1 LTHSGWLECA
11 AQHDKL
17 KCIGHFVDAFR
28 GGLSVI
34 SDTTTEVWWGNLVVR
49 SGKLGL
55 CACYTPKLDSR
66 PTFPTIMTSVLEII
80 PLGGIGEF
88 GMNCMALRYGDEMI
102 ILDAGMG
109 FPEETA
115 YGVDVSI
122 PNFEFLEPYRDDI
135 TAIVLTHGH
144 EDHLGAL
151 PYILKRFNVPVY
163 CSHFTAGLAES
174 KLEEHELLGD
184 VLLHRVEPRDVVE
197 LGAFTVEFIRVSH
210 SLVDCFSLAIKTPV
224 GTIIHTGDY
233 KVDETPVIGEPIDL
247 RSFRR
252 YGQDGVLALLS
263 DSTNATVPGR
273 TPSERAVIP
282 AFEEIFVE
290 AKGRIIVA
298 AFASSIH
305 RLQIVMD
312 VSQQFNRRVC
322 VLGRSMQKNVEVADR
337 LGYLDI
343 PDGLLVSL
351 NQAKL
356 MSDAEVVFLVT
367 GSQGES
373 RAALSQMATQS
384 YKGLTIDEGD
394 TVVLSARI
402 IPGNERLISRMIG
415 FIYKRGANIIEEKRR
430 LIHVSGHASQE
441 DIRILTEAV
450 RPRYVVPIHGEY
462 RMLFRH
468 KEFVKNHL
476 GYAEDDIILIENGDV
491 LELDGERAA
500 VIDKREVGR
509 TFIDDSGFE
518 EISSDL
524 IRERKQLA
532 YEGTITLAVTIRDDT
547 GELLGDPRIVARGVR
562 GLSSN
567 GLGSLGQ
574 SSGDDGVAENDM
586 LKGALL
592 VVSAALAGASR
603 QTLEDD
609 SLLKEHLRVE
619 LKRFIQKQTGSRPV
633 IMPMIIRV

>member
-1 LTHSGWLECA
+1 MA
-11 AQHDKL
+11 
-17 KCIGHFVDAFR
+17 
-28 GGLSVI
+28 
-34 SDTTTEVWWGNLVVR
+34 
-49 SGKLGL
+49 
-55 CACYTPKLDSR
+55 
-66 PTFPTIMTSVLEII
+66 SVLEII

-88 GMNCMALRYGDEMI
+88 GMNCMAVRYGDEML

-109 FPEETA
+109 FPEESA
-115 YGVDVSI
+115 YGVDVCI
-122 PNFEFLEPYRDDI
+122 PNFSFLDEYRDDI

-151 PYILKRFNVPVY
+151 PYLLKKFNVPVY

-174 KLEEHELLGD
+174 KLEEHELLDD
-184 VLLHRVEPRDVVE
+184 VLLHRVEPRDVVDI
-197 LGAFTVEFIRVSH
+197 GSFTVEFIRVSH
-210 SLVDCFSLAIKTPV
+210 SLVDCFSLGIKTPV

-282 AFEEIFVE
+282 AFEEIFSE

-305 RLQIVMD
+305 RLQIVLD
-312 VSQQFNRRVC
+312 VAQQFNRHVC

-351 NQAKL
+351 NQAKM
-356 MSDAEVVFLVT
+356 MSDDEIVFLVT
-367 GSQGES
+367 GSQGEP
-373 RAALSQMATQS
+373 RAALSQMAMQS
-384 YKGLTIDEGD
+384 YKGLVVEEGD

-430 LIHVSGHASQE
+430 LVHVSGHASQE
-441 DIRILTEAV
+441 DIRIMTEAV
-450 RPRYVVPIHGEY
+450 RPKFVVPIHGEY

-476 GYAEDDIILIENGDV
+476 GYSEDNIILIENGDV
-491 LELDGERAA
+491 LELDGERAV
-500 VIDKREVGR
+500 VIDKREIGR
-509 TFIDDSGFE
+509 TFIDDSGFK
-518 EISSDL
+518 EIDSDTM
-524 IRERKQLA
+524 RERKQLA
-532 YEGTITLAVTIRDDT
+532 FEGTVTVVVTVDEET
-547 GELLGDPRIVARGVR
+547 GELDGEPKIAARGVR
-562 GLSSN
+562 GLSTGN
-567 GLGSLGQ
+567 GFGARPGNLLEEAKRVV
-574 SSGDDGVAENDM
+574 VA
-586 LKGALL
+586 AI
-592 VVSAALAGASR
+592 AGASR
-603 QTLEDD
+603 QTLADE
-609 SLLKEHLRVE
+609 SLLKEHVRVE
-619 LKRFIQKQTGSRPV
+619 LKRFIQKQTGARPV
-633 IMPMIIRV
+633 ITPVVVMV

>member
-1 LTHSGWLECA
+1 MA
-11 AQHDKL
+11 
-17 KCIGHFVDAFR
+17 
-28 GGLSVI
+28 
-34 SDTTTEVWWGNLVVR
+34 
-49 SGKLGL
+49 
-55 CACYTPKLDSR
+55 
-66 PTFPTIMTSVLEII
+66 SVLEIV

-88 GMNCMALRYGDEMI
+88 GMNCMAVRYGDEML

-109 FPEETA
+109 FPEESA

-122 PNFEFLEPYRDDI
+122 PNFAFLDEFRDDI

-151 PYILKRFNVPVY
+151 PYLLKKFNVPVY

-174 KLEEHELLGD
+174 KLEEHDLLGD
-184 VLLHRVEPRDVVE
+184 VLLHRVEPRDVVNI
-197 LGAFTVEFIRVSH
+197 GVFSVEFIRVSH
-210 SLVDCFSLAIKTPV
+210 SLVDCFSLGIKTPV

-282 AFEEIFVE
+282 AFEEIFSE
-290 AKGRIIVA
+290 ARGRIIVA
-298 AFASSIH
+298 TFASSIH
-305 RLQIVMD
+305 RLQIVLD
-312 VSQQFNRRVC
+312 VAQQFNRHVC

-351 NQAKL
+351 NEAKL
-356 MSDAEVVFLVT
+356 MSDHEIVFLVT

-384 YKGLTIDEGD
+384 YKGLMVEEGD

-415 FIYKRGANIIEEKRR
+415 MIYKRGANIIEEKRR
-430 LIHVSGHASQE
+430 LVHVSGHASQE
-441 DIRILTEAV
+441 DIRIMTEAV
-450 RPRYVVPIHGEY
+450 RPKFVVPVHGEY

-476 GYAEDDIILIENGDV
+476 GYAEENIILIENGDV
-491 LELDGERAA
+491 LELDGERAM
-500 VIDKREVGR
+500 VVDKREIGR
-509 TFIDDSGFE
+509 TFIDESGFE
-518 EISSDL
+518 EIDSETV
-524 IRERKQLA
+524 RERKQLA
-532 YEGTITLAVTIRDDT
+532 YEGTVTVVVAIDEAS
-547 GELLGDPRIVARGVR
+547 GELQEEPRIVARGVR
-562 GLSSN
+562 GLGGN
-567 GLGSLGQ
+567 GFGNNGPIPGHLMA
-574 SSGDDGVAENDM
+574 DA
-586 LKGALL
+586 KR
-592 VVSAALAGASR
+592 VVTASITGASR
-603 QTLEDD
+603 QTLADET
-609 SLLKEHLRVE
+609 LLKEHVRVE
-619 LKRFIQKQTGSRPV
+619 LKRFIQKQTGARPV
-633 IMPMIIRV
+633 ILPIIVVV

>member
-1 LTHSGWLECA
+1 MS
-11 AQHDKL
+11 
-17 KCIGHFVDAFR
+17 
-28 GGLSVI
+28 
-34 SDTTTEVWWGNLVVR
+34 
-49 SGKLGL
+49 
-55 CACYTPKLDSR
+55 
-66 PTFPTIMTSVLEII
+66 SVLEII

-88 GMNCMALRYGDEMI
+88 GMNCMAVRYGDEML

-115 YGVDVSI
+115 YGVDVCI
-122 PNFEFLEPYRDDI
+122 PDFDFLEEYREHI

-151 PYILKRFNVPVY
+151 PYILKKFNVPVY

-174 KLEEHELLGD
+174 KLEEHELTSD
-184 VLLHRVEPRDVVE
+184 TLLHRVEPRDVVE
-197 LGAFTVEFIRVSH
+197 IGVFSVEFIRVSH

-233 KVDETPVIGEPIDL
+233 KVDETPVIGEAIDL

-252 YGQDGVLALLS
+252 YGQEGVLALLS

-282 AFEEIFVE
+282 AFEEIFSE
-290 AKGRIIVA
+290 AGGRIIVA

-305 RLQIVMD
+305 RLQIVLD
-312 VSQQFNRRVC
+312 TAQQFNRKVC

-343 PDGLLVSL
+343 PDGSLVSL
-351 NQAKL
+351 NEAKQ
-356 MSDAEVVFLVT
+356 MRAQEIVFLVT

-373 RAALSQMATQS
+373 RAALSQMAAQS
-384 YKGLTIDEGD
+384 YKGMTIDEGD

-441 DIRILTEAV
+441 DIRIMTEAV
-450 RPRYVVPIHGEY
+450 RPRFVVPIHGEY

-476 GYAEDDIILIENGDV
+476 GYSEENIILIENGDV

-500 VIDKREVGR
+500 VVNKREIGR

-518 EISSDL
+518 EIESETV
-524 IRERKQLA
+524 RQRKQMA
-532 YEGTITLAVTIRDDT
+532 YEGICTLIVTIDTET
-547 GELLGDPRIVARGVR
+547 GELIGEPEIVTRGVR
-562 GLSSN
+562 GFDATN
-567 GLGSLGQ
+567 GNVKDAQ
-574 SSGDDGVAENDM
+574 RVVA
-586 LKGALL
+586 A
-592 VVSAALAGASR
+592 SIAGASR
-603 QTLEDD
+603 ETLSDET
-609 SLLKEHLRVE
+609 LLKEHIRVE
-619 LKRFIQKQTGSRPV
+619 LKRFIQKLTGARPV
-633 IMPMIIRV
+633 IMPVVLQV

>member
-1 LTHSGWLECA
+1 VS
-11 AQHDKL
+11 
-17 KCIGHFVDAFR
+17 
-28 GGLSVI
+28 
-34 SDTTTEVWWGNLVVR
+34 
-49 SGKLGL
+49 
-55 CACYTPKLDSR
+55 
-66 PTFPTIMTSVLEII
+66 SVLEII

-88 GMNCMALRYGDEMI
+88 GMNCMAVRYEDEMI

-109 FPEETA
+109 FPEESA
-115 YGVDVSI
+115 YGVDVCI
-122 PNFEFLEPYRDDI
+122 PDFDFLEEYRANI

-151 PYILKRFNVPVY
+151 PYILKKFNVPVY

-174 KLEEHELLGD
+174 KLEEHDLVGD
-184 VLLHRVEPRDVVE
+184 TLVHRVNPRDVVE
-197 LGAFTVEFIRVSH
+197 IGVFTVEFIRVSH

-252 YGQDGVLALLS
+252 YGQEGVLALLS

-282 AFEEIFVE
+282 AFEEIFGE
-290 AKGRIIVA
+290 AKGRLIVA

-305 RLQIVMD
+305 RLQIVLD
-312 VSQQFNRRVC
+312 IAQQFNRKVC
-322 VLGRSMQKNVEVADR
+322 VLGRSMLKNVEIADR
-337 LGYLDI
+337 LGYLDV
-343 PDGLLVSL
+343 PDGLLVSF
-351 NQAKL
+351 NQAKQ
-356 MSDAEVVFLVT
+356 MRDHEIVFLVT

-384 YKGLTIDEGD
+384 YKGMTIEEGD

-402 IPGNERLISRMIG
+402 IPGNERTISRMIG

-430 LIHVSGHASQE
+430 LVHVSGHASQE
-441 DIRILTEAV
+441 DIRIMTEAV
-450 RPRYVVPIHGEY
+450 RPKFVVPIHGEY

-476 GYAEDDIILIENGDV
+476 GYAEENIILIENGDV

-500 VIDKREVGR
+500 VVNKREIGR

-518 EISSDL
+518 EIESETV
-524 IRERKQLA
+524 RQRKQMA
-532 YEGTITLAVTIRDDT
+532 YDGMITLIVTLNSDT
-547 GELLGDPRIVARGVR
+547 GVLHGDPEIVTRGVR
-562 GLSSN
+562 GFDSTN
-567 GLGSLGQ
+567 GNLKDAQ
-574 SSGDDGVAENDM
+574 RIVA
-586 LKGALL
+586 
-592 VVSAALAGASR
+592 AAIAGASR
-603 QTLEDD
+603 ETLSD
-609 SLLKEHLRVE
+609 STLLKEHIRVE
-619 LKRFIQKQTGSRPV
+619 LKRFIQKLTGGRPV
-633 IMPMIIRV
+633 IMPVVLQV

>member
-1 LTHSGWLECA
+1 MA
-11 AQHDKL
+11 
-17 KCIGHFVDAFR
+17 
-28 GGLSVI
+28 
-34 SDTTTEVWWGNLVVR
+34 
-49 SGKLGL
+49 
-55 CACYTPKLDSR
+55 
-66 PTFPTIMTSVLEII
+66 SVLEIV

-88 GMNCMALRYGDEMI
+88 GMNCMAVRYGDEML

-109 FPEETA
+109 FPEESA

-122 PNFEFLEPYRDDI
+122 PNFAFLDEYRDDI

-151 PYILKRFNVPVY
+151 PYLLKKFNVPVY

-174 KLEEHELLGD
+174 KLEEHDLLGD
-184 VLLHRVEPRDVVE
+184 VLLHRVEPRDVVDI
-197 LGAFTVEFIRVSH
+197 GVFSVEFIRVSH
-210 SLVDCFSLAIKTPV
+210 SLVDCFSLGIKTPV

-282 AFEEIFVE
+282 AF
-290 AKGRIIVA
+290 
-298 AFASSIH
+298 ASSIH
-305 RLQIVMD
+305 RLQIVLD
-312 VSQQFNRRVC
+312 VAQQFNRHVC
-322 VLGRSMQKNVEVADR
+322 VLGRSMQKNVEVAER

-351 NQAKL
+351 NDAKL
-356 MSDAEVVFLVT
+356 MRDQDIVFLVT

-384 YKGLTIDEGD
+384 YKGLVVEEGD

-430 LIHVSGHASQE
+430 LVHVSGHASQE
-441 DIRILTEAV
+441 DIRIMTEAV
-450 RPRYVVPIHGEY
+450 RPKFVVPIHGEY

-476 GYAEDDIILIENGDV
+476 GYAEENIILIENGDV
-491 LELDGERAA
+491 LELDGERAM
-500 VIDKREVGR
+500 VVDKREIGR
-509 TFIDDSGFE
+509 TFIDESGFE
-518 EISSDL
+518 EIDSDTV
-524 IRERKQLA
+524 RERKQLA
-532 YEGTITLAVTIRDDT
+532 YEGTVTVVVTIDEES
-547 GELLGDPRIVARGVR
+547 GELQDEPRIVARGVR
-562 GLSSN
+562 GLGPN
-567 GLGSLGQ
+567 GFGNNSPTPN
-574 SSGDDGVAENDM
+574 SMMADA
-586 LKGALL
+586 KR
-592 VVSAALAGASR
+592 VVTASITGASR
-603 QTLEDD
+603 QTLADET
-609 SLLKEHLRVE
+609 LLKEHVRVE
-619 LKRFIQKQTGSRPV
+619 LKRFIQKQTGARPV
-633 IMPMIIRV
+633 ILPIIVQV

>member
-1 LTHSGWLECA
+1 MA
-11 AQHDKL
+11 
-17 KCIGHFVDAFR
+17 
-28 GGLSVI
+28 
-34 SDTTTEVWWGNLVVR
+34 
-49 SGKLGL
+49 
-55 CACYTPKLDSR
+55 
-66 PTFPTIMTSVLEII
+66 SVLEII

-88 GMNCMALRYGDEMI
+88 GMNCMAVRYGDEMI

-109 FPEETA
+109 FPEESA

-122 PNFEFLEPYRDDI
+122 PNFNFLDEYADDI

-151 PYILKRFNVPVY
+151 PYLLKKFNVPVY

-174 KLEEHELLGD
+174 KLEEHELLND
-184 VLLHRVEPRDVVE
+184 VLVHRVEPRDVVDI
-197 LGAFTVEFIRVSH
+197 GVFQVEFIRVSH
-210 SLVDCFSLAIKTPV
+210 SLVDCFSLGIKTPV

-282 AFEEIFVE
+282 AFEEIFSE

-305 RLQIVMD
+305 RLQIVLD
-312 VSQQFNRRVC
+312 VAQQFDRHVC

-351 NQAKL
+351 NQAKM
-356 MSDAEVVFLVT
+356 MSDDEVVFLVT

-384 YKGLTIDEGD
+384 YKGLMIEEGD

-430 LIHVSGHASQE
+430 LVHVSGHASQE
-441 DIRILTEAV
+441 DIRIMTEAV
-450 RPRYVVPIHGEY
+450 RPKFVVPIHGEY

-476 GYAEDDIILIENGDV
+476 GYKEENIILIENGDV

-500 VIDKREVGR
+500 VIDKREIGR
-509 TFIDDSGFE
+509 TFIDESGFKE
-518 EISSDL
+518 VDSETV
-524 IRERKQLA
+524 RERKQLA
-532 YEGTITLAVTIRDDT
+532 YEGAVTVVVTIDEET
-547 GELLGDPRIVARGVR
+547 GELGDEPRIVARGVR
-562 GLSSN
+562 GLSTEN
-567 GLGSLGQ
+567 GFGAGQ
-574 SSGDDGVAENDM
+574 EN
-586 LKGALL
+586 LL
-592 VVSAALAGASR
+592 EDAKRVVTAAIAGASR
-603 QTLEDD
+603 QTLADET
-609 SLLKEHLRVE
+609 LLKEHVRVE
-619 LKRFIQKQTGSRPV
+619 LKRFIQKQTGARPV
-633 IMPMIIRV
+633 ITPVIVPV

>member
-1 LTHSGWLECA
+1 
-11 AQHDKL
+11 
-17 KCIGHFVDAFR
+17 
-28 GGLSVI
+28 
-34 SDTTTEVWWGNLVVR
+34 
-49 SGKLGL
+49 
-55 CACYTPKLDSR
+55 
-66 PTFPTIMTSVLEII
+66 MLEII

-88 GMNCMALRYGDEMI
+88 GMNCMAVRYGDEML

-115 YGVDVSI
+115 YGVDVCI
-122 PNFEFLEPYRDDI
+122 PDFDFLEEFRDHI

-151 PYILKRFNVPVY
+151 PYILKKFNVPVY
-163 CSHFTAGLAES
+163 CSYFTAGLAES
-174 KLEEHELLGD
+174 KLEEHDLTAD
-184 VLLHRVEPRDVVE
+184 TLLHRVAPRDVVDI
-197 LGAFTVEFIRVSH
+197 GAFTVEFIRVSH

-252 YGQDGVLALLS
+252 YGQEGVLALLS

-282 AFEEIFVE
+282 AFEEIFGE

-305 RLQIVMD
+305 RLQIVLD
-312 VSQQFNRRVC
+312 VAQQFDRKVC

-343 PDGLLVSL
+343 PDGLLISL
-351 NQAKL
+351 NEAKHL
-356 MSDAEVVFLVT
+356 AEEEIVLLVT
-367 GSQGES
+367 GSQGEA

-415 FIYKRGANIIEEKRR
+415 NIYKRGANIIEEKRR
-430 LIHVSGHASQE
+430 LVHVSGHASQE
-441 DIRILTEAV
+441 DIRIMTEAV
-450 RPRYVVPIHGEY
+450 RPKFVVPIHGEY

-468 KEFVKNHL
+468 KEFVRNHL
-476 GYAEDDIILIENGDV
+476 GYEESQIILIENGDV

-500 VIDKREVGR
+500 VVNRREIGR
-509 TFIDDSGFE
+509 TFIDDTGFE
-518 EISSDL
+518 EIERETV
-524 IRERKQLA
+524 RERKQMA
-532 YEGTITLAVTIRDDT
+532 YEGIVTLVVVVDART
-547 GELLGDPRIVARGVR
+547 GELEMPPEIVTRGVR
-562 GLSSN
+562 GFDSAN
-567 GLGSLGQ
+567 GSLKDAQ
-574 SSGDDGVAENDM
+574 QVVA
-586 LKGALL
+586 
-592 VVSAALAGASR
+592 AAITGASR
-603 QTLEDD
+603 ETLRNEE
-609 SLLKEHLRVE
+609 LLKEHVRLE
-619 LKRFIQKQTGSRPV
+619 LKRFIQKLSGAKPV
-633 IMPMIIRV
+633 ILPVVRQI